1 MKTTKFLFALLF
13 SIALVSCSS
22 DDDTTPNDESSI
34 EGEWELTSME
44 MEGTAEY
51 TMEGIP
57 FPIVFTFEGYGIDI
71 DSQTVFEVDPNT
83 VTSFGT
89 LTLVMSIDMMG
100 ETTTEEM
107 PIDFSEYVSSGSW
120 QIEGDQ
126 LIITDNEG
134 VESTSK
140 IEQLTATTLVLTVN
154 ETVEFEGIPLEYE
167 AVVTYTKS

>member
-1 MKTTKFLFALLF
+1 MKITKFLFALLF
-13 SIALVSCSS
+13 SIVLVSCSS
-22 DDDTTPNDESSI
+22 DDDSTQNDESSI

-71 DSQTVFEVDPNT
+71 DSQTVFEVNPNT
-83 VTSFGT
+83 VASFGT

-126 LIITDNEG
+126 LIITDDEG
-134 VESTSK
+134 IESTSK
-140 IEQLTATTLVLTVN
+140 IEQLTSTTLVLTVN